1 MILDK
6 NYTHS
11 KCERKIEELVFR
23 EFLLANPHILRLLM
37 TLNDREINLQYKN
50 KDLLKNFPPSFVL
63 KPERCFKVV

>member
-11 KCERKIEELVFR
+11 KCERKIEELVFFV
-23 EFLLANPHILRLLM
+23 FLLANPDIQRLLM
-37 TLNDREINLQYKN
+37 TLDDRKINLQYKN
-50 KDLLKNFPPSFVL
+50 KDILKNFPPSFVL